1 MAKPTEGM
9 KAEAQKG
16 LDWREEF
23 GRGGTRVGATRA
35 RQIVAN
41 ENLSDETIKRMYSF
55 FSRHEVDKQ
64 AEGFY
69 SGEDGYPSNGRI
81 AWALWGGDA
90 GFSWSK
96 RLVKQMDDD
105 RDYEEEM
112 MLRGT
117 EETLREKAREHNKEV
132 GDNPS
137 KRTSYATLQK
147 VYNRGIGA
155 YNTNPSSVRPN
166 VTSKEQWAMGRVL
179 SFLRVRQFFYVQI

>member
-1 MAKPTEGM
+1 MASHQ
-9 KAEAQKG
+9 A
-16 LDWREEF
+16 F
-23 GRGGTRVGATRA
+23 S
-35 RQIVAN
+35 
-41 ENLSDETIKRMYSF
+41 NLSDETIKRMFSF

-96 RLVKQMDDD
+96 RLVEQMDDD

-117 EETLREKAREHNKEV
+117 EETLSIRRRSV
-132 GDNPS
+132 S
-137 KRTSYATLQK
+137 T
-147 VYNRGIGA
+147 
-155 YNTNPSSVRPN
+155 SVRG
-166 VTSKEQWAMGRVL
+166 GRVQMEINH
-179 SFLRVRQFFYVQI
+179 SFLAFIFQFDCYFP

>member
-1 MAKPTEGM
+1 MMMAKPTEGM

-155 YNTNPSSVRPN
+155 FKTSPQSVRPT
-166 VTSKEQWAMGRVL
+166 VKSKEQWAMARVNFPWLSDTGR
-179 SFLRVRQFFYVQI
+179 R